1 MHRINRANNSIF
13 IISIIIMVMFSF
25 SISVLAEESGKYG
38 GTLNY
43 PLPYQ
48 QSITTLEPGQSG
60 DVTQAIITKAIF
72 SNLVRYNE
80 SSGKIEPD
88 LAKSWEISENGLVY
102 TFYLREGVTFHN
114 GEAFTA
120 EDVQFT
126 FERILDPKQASIAVP
141 TVQGIAGAKE
151 YAEGKTEHL
160 SGLKIIDDYTL
171 KITLSEL
178 DVGFLNSMAD
188 ELAAIMPK
196 DYTEKVGNDFGMNPV
211 GTGPFQFVEMN
222 QDENVIV
229 EAFEDYYNGRPYL
242 DQIKFLVM
250 PEASTR
256 TASFRSGQLDVD
268 LVSPAQYK
276 VFKNDP
282 QYEDQLIEVAEV
294 WIRNVMFNMDK
305 EKFKDKRVRQAFNY
319 AIDKQLIVDRL
330 LNGKAFA
337 ATGWL
342 PPSSIAYNPELEA
355 YEFNPEKARS
365 LMEEAGYTPENPL
378 KIHII
383 GTTNPSWG
391 IPIIEAARPYLEDV
405 GFKITSEVVDGAT
418 WATRARQGDFEAFIF
433 SLGGHSSPVKQLAT
447 TFWSEIPRNAGNYGN
462 YHNKEF
468 DKYIEKAMNTVDLE
482 QRIEY
487 VQMAEKV
494 LVEDPGVWFFNY
506 NKAVM
511 IHKPWVHGIT
521 GNALEM
527 TYQPFHKIWIDDSS
541 PRK

>member
-1 MHRINRANNSIF
+1 MHRINRVNNPIF

-25 SISVLAEESGKYG
+25 SISVMAEESERYG

-48 QSITTLEPGQSG
+48 QSITTLEPGQSS
-60 DVTQAIITKAIF
+60 DVTQAIITKSIF

-80 SSGKIEPD
+80 SSGEIEPD
-88 LAKSWEISENGLVY
+88 LAESWEISENGLVY
-102 TFYLREGVTFHN
+102 TFHLREGVTFHN

-126 FERILDPKQASIAVP
+126 FERILDPEQASTAVA
-141 TVQGIAGAKE
+141 TVKSIAGSEA
-151 YAEGKTEHL
+151 YADGESDHL
-160 SGLKIIDDYTL
+160 SGLKIIDDHTL

-211 GTGPFQFVEMN
+211 GTGPFQFAEMN
-222 QDENVIV
+222 QDENVII

-242 DQIKFLVM
+242 DQIEFLVM
-250 PEASTR
+250 TEASTR
-256 TASFRSGQLDVD
+256 TASFRSGQLDID

-282 QYEDQLIEVAEV
+282 QYKDQLIEVSEV
-294 WIRNVMFNMDK
+294 WIRNVMFNMDN
-305 EKFKDKRVRQAFNY
+305 EKFQDKRVRQAFNY
-319 AIDKQLIVDRL
+319 AIDRQLIVDKL

-342 PPSSIAYNPELEA
+342 PPSNIAYNSQLEGYA
-355 YEFNPEKARS
+355 FNPEKARS
-365 LMEEAGYTPENPL
+365 LMEAAGYTPENPL
-378 KIHII
+378 EIHII
-383 GTTNPSWG
+383 GTTNPAWG
-391 IPIIEAARPYLEDV
+391 IPIIEAAMPYLEDV
-405 GFKITSEVVDGAT
+405 GFEITSEVVDGAT
-418 WATRARQGDFEAFIF
+418 WSTRARQGDFEAFIF
-433 SLGGHSSPVKQLAT
+433 SLGGHASPVKQLAT
-447 TFWSEIPRNAGNYGN
+447 TFWSEIPRSAGNYGN
-462 YHNKEF
+462 YNNEEF
-468 DKYIEKAMNTVDLE
+468 DKYIKKAMNTVDLE

-487 VQMAEKV
+487 IQMAEKI
-494 LVEDPGVWFFNY
+494 LVEDPGAWFFNY